1 MNCYTP
7 IDETVSIDDAPEI
20 KDPEI
25 IPRKDASNDLKK
37 ICPTPH
43 KIRIIIDIEPQYSLN
58 RQNYA

>member
-20 KDPEI
+20 
-25 IPRKDASNDLKK
+25 IPRKDTSNDLKK
-37 ICPTPH
+37 IYPTPH